1 MYSQKLSVNKL
12 KTDMS
17 YQSPV
22 KDAQVKKI
30 VKDFD
35 PQKLHTIVVNRR
47 NDMNFYII
55 DGQHR
60 VEALKE
66 LGIPLIEA
74 TVHEGLT
81 IQQEADMYFG
91 INDRPTKSPI
101 SKGKAKLT
109 SGDKF
114 ANHLDMIVNTT
125 GMRIDYENAGLKGTI
140 SAYGTLE
147 RILKKYGSDILVKTL
162 NLIQTVYG
170 DDRTYYQG
178 YVMEGFA
185 KLLYTFEDSL
195 KMNEL
200 IKRLKQKG
208 FNDLLADINQI
219 RPNFSSKKECLPVV
233 VADIY
238 NKRRRKSFQLDK
250 RLLFI

>member
-47 NDMNFYII
+47 DDMNFYII

-66 LGIPLIEA
+66 LSIPLVEA

-81 IQQEADMYFG
+81 IQQD
-91 INDRPTKSPI
+91 
-101 SKGKAKLT
+101 
-109 SGDKF
+109 
-114 ANHLDMIVNTT
+114 
-125 GMRIDYENAGLKGTI
+125 
-140 SAYGTLE
+140 
-147 RILKKYGSDILVKTL
+147 
-162 NLIQTVYG
+162 
-170 DDRTYYQG
+170 
-178 YVMEGFA
+178 
-185 KLLYTFEDSL
+185 
-195 KMNEL
+195 
-200 IKRLKQKG
+200 
-208 FNDLLADINQI
+208 DINQM